1 VKRKPL
7 TKDKPVKAR
16 ERRQK
21 AVTFDKHAALPAAI
35 VDGLFLSV
43 PESRVYAWRTR
54 SGERPKWHTCKVVRS
69 APEYVELWDET
80 LGQWF
85 CFNPKAPDVPDIRM
99 EHPAVA
105 KTTPE
110 GVPST

>member
-1 VKRKPL
+1 MKRKLL
-7 TKDKPVKAR
+7 TSDKPPKAR

-21 AVTFDKHAALPAAI
+21 AVPFDKHAMLPPAVVDGQFLPAPGTCA
-35 VDGLFLSV
+35 
-43 PESRVYAWRTR
+43 YAWRTR
-54 SGERPKWHTCKVVRS
+54 SGERPRWHTCKVVRI

-85 CFNPKAPDVPDIRM
+85 CFNPKATNVPDIRM
-99 EHPAVA
+99 EQPAVA
-105 KTTPE
+105 KPAAQ